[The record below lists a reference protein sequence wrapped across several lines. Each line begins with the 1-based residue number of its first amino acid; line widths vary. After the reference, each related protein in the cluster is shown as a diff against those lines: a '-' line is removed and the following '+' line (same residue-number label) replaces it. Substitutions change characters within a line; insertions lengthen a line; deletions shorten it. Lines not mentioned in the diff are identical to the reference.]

1 MERVHTP
8 ACRFG
13 AREGVVGCGREE
25 VELLLGKRVEL
36 GRLVGVVGIAVMDGE
51 SVDGAAG
58 TRPYWGL
65 GAG

>member
-1 MERVHTP
+1 VMERAHTP

-36 GRLVGVVGIAVMDGE
+36 GRLVGIAVMGGE

>member
-1 MERVHTP
+1 VI
-8 ACRFG
+8 
-13 AREGVVGCGREE
+13 GCGKEE

-36 GRLVGVVGIAVMDGE
+36 GRLVGIAVIDGE
-51 SVDGAAG
+51 SVDGTAG